1 MQYFSELFNYGLWD
15 LLINSLIYSAVALP
29 FFMGFWCIWKKR
41 FQHRRIQEKQ
51 QSNSAMIKHELKY
64 SAVTLLVFAT
74 IDVLL
79 YVAQT
84 NGVTKLYNQVADY
97 GWGYF
102 VFSVFVM
109 ILLHD
114 AWFYFTHR
122 LMHHPKLFKYI
133 HKVHHQSTDPSPF
146 AAFSFHPLEAI
157 VEATIYVIFAFL
169 FPVNIWALYAWQII
183 QMGLN
188 VIGHTGYEIY
198 PKGFNTHWLFKWK
211 TPSTHHNM
219 HHSHFSGNYGLYFT
233 WWDRIFNTEFK
244 DYHTKFESVQKRISL
259 HKKALMFLCLLAIT
273 QYLQAQTVELI
284 TSAGFGKPYIIESI
298 EERNDL
304 SIGYAPAFT
313 AGIKYKPSTESKW
326 GLILSVQYFEARAKG
341 ITKTS
346 QISVDGFI
354 SNTSFL
360 LIGEKVKPLK
370 RNANW
375 SFIYAFGI
383 GLSAENY
390 VFKAD
395 TEPRKNNYL
404 SLISYAGFSRKINDR
419 LSIRITDGLLITD
432 FIKGIH
438 YLSGNW
444 PGQSAGE
451 DVSENLLI
459 GINYTF

>member
-1 MQYFSELFNYGLWD
+1 MQYLRELLAYGVSD
-15 LLINSLIYSAVALP
+15 FLINSLIYLAVALP
-29 FFMGFWCIWKKR
+29 FFLVFWQIWKQN

-51 QSNSAMIKHELKY
+51 RSNSKNIRYELTY
-64 SAVTLLVFAT
+64 SAIT
-74 IDVLL
+74 ILIFVIVDVSL
-79 YVAQT
+79 YVAQSR
-84 NGVTKLYNQVADY
+84 GVTKLYNQINDL

-102 VFSVFVM
+102 VFSVFIM

-157 VEATIYVIFAFL
+157 VEAAIYVIFAFL

-183 QMGLN
+183 QMVLN

-211 TPSTHHNM
+211 TPATHHNM

-233 WWDRIFNTEFK
+233 WWDKFFKTEFK
-244 DYHTKFESVQKRISL
+244 DYHQYFDGVQKRIAV
-259 HKKALMFLCLLAIT
+259 HKSKIILLLLFTAAT
-273 QYLQAQTVELI
+273 LLNAQNVELNSTI
-284 TSAGFGKPYIIESI
+284 GFGKPYIIESI
-298 EERNDL
+298 EEKKDL
-304 SIGYAPAFT
+304 SIGYAPIFT
-313 AGIKYKPSTESKW
+313 AGLKYKFKPENHW
-326 GLILSVQYFEARAKG
+326 GLLLSIQHFEARANG
-341 ITKTS
+341 ITKIS
-346 QISVDGFI
+346 QTAVDGFI

-360 LIGEKVKPLK
+360 LIAEKEKPLK

-375 SFIYAFGI
+375 YFICAYGI

-390 VFKAD
+390 VFKP
-395 TEPRKNNYL
+395 EVESRKNNYL
-404 SLISYAGFSRKINDR
+404 SLITYVGFSRKINDKLR
-419 LSIRITDGLLITD
+419 IRITDGLLITD

-438 YLSGNW
+438 YLTDNW

-451 DVSENLLI
+451 DISTNLLF
-459 GINYTF
+459 GISYEF